1 MTDFR
6 VIFLL
11 LAAAYSGAA
20 SLDHESI
27 AISDEEV
34 AGK

>member
-11 LAAAYSGAA
+11 LAAAYSGEA

-27 AISDEEV
+27 AISDAEV